1 MGMGGGGFCVYIYI
15 YIFVKVFLDY
25 LMCWIYYFNVLKEK
39 IEYLM
44 NGVL

>member
-1 MGMGGGGFCVYIYI
+1 MVEDFVYIYIYI

-25 LMCWIYYFNVLKEK
+25 FNVLEEK